1 MFTDTP
7 LSILAVLNHF
17 YTQLFNNQSFEIMID
32 LEYNYNA
39 VSTIQKNNGINNLVL
54 AHQTE
59 IEEVNNIP
67 CFFWGSL
74 TEPYTTA
81 KCWSTIAKVV
91 RSSFGPIPASLRDP
105 IVSAG
110 AERLLFEGFSS
121 CNGVYVRLDMKPEA
135 VDGEF
140 IASGTTNV
148 DFNEPML
155 NALNAV
161 QKNERVV
168 LAVGQKDVQVIT
180 TKAKVIE
187 KKVTLPMRWIKGLTS
202 VQLYLADM
210 DLRFEMNKLQTI
222 QLFQGL
228 PKGTTKGDFFISRR
242 AGKFMFSTLSTPDSV
257 RIGGLQ
263 RLRLLEGILSLIEK
277 IYVYESS
284 DRETCAFVC
293 EFGKMQL
300 LMAFSPDSYRGF
312 SGEGKALENMTQDV
326 PLEWV
331 YGLNSLLKSN
341 EMFSPTMISIE
352 NDIDFGTMDNLTS
365 GLSSMGLLGY
375 DLSENAHFYRR
386 LPFKT
391 ERILSLN
398 PRLKNAKKI
407 IETASLEI
415 IEKRPNYLE
424 AKVKGSGVFH
434 KVIIDGSSQKCTCDW
449 FTTYQGKRGICKHI
463 LAVKM
468 MN

>member
-1 MFTDTP
+1 MT
-7 LSILAVLNHF
+7 
-17 YTQLFNNQSFEIMID
+17 D
-32 LEYNYNA
+32 LEYNYKGI
-39 VSTIQKNNGINNLVL
+39 STYSKTKGINNLVL

-74 TEPYTTA
+74 TDPYVTA

-91 RSSFGPIPASLRDP
+91 RSSFGPIPPSLRDP

-110 AERLLFEGFSS
+110 SERLRFEGFSS

-135 VDGEF
+135 IDGEF

-148 DFNEPML
+148 DFNDPML
-155 NALNAV
+155 NALNAI
-161 QKNERVV
+161 QKNEKVT
-168 LAVGQKDVQVIT
+168 LAVGQQDVQVIT
-180 TKAKVIE
+180 SKAKVVE

-210 DLRFEMNKLQTI
+210 DLKFELNKIQTI
-222 QLFQGL
+222 QLFQSL
-228 PKGTTKGDFFISRR
+228 PKGSVKGDFFITKR
-242 AGKFMFSTLSTPDSV
+242 AGKFMFSTLATADSV
-257 RIGGLQ
+257 RIGGVQ
-263 RLRLLEGILSLIEK
+263 RLRLLEGILSIVDK
-277 IYVYESS
+277 IFVYESS
-284 DRETCAFVC
+284 DKQTCSIVC

-312 SGEGKALENMTQDV
+312 SGEGNVLETMTENL
-326 PLEWV
+326 PMEWV

-341 EMFSPTMISIE
+341 EMFDPTMLSIE

-365 GLSSMGLLGY
+365 NLSSMGLLGY
-375 DLSENAHFYRR
+375 DLSEKAHFYRR

-398 PRLKNAKKI
+398 PRLKNAKKLI
-407 IETASLEI
+407 DNEEVEI
-415 IEKRPNYLE
+415 TERRADYIE
-424 AKVKGSGVFH
+424 AKVKGSGVVH
-434 KVIIDGSSQKCTCDW
+434 KVIIDSNSQKCTCDW
-449 FTTYQGKRGICKHI
+449 FTAYQGKRGICKHI

-468 MN
+468 TVS

>member
-1 MFTDTP
+1 MT
-7 LSILAVLNHF
+7 
-17 YTQLFNNQSFEIMID
+17 D
-32 LEYNYNA
+32 LEYNYKGI
-39 VSTIQKNNGINNLVL
+39 STYSKTKGINNLVL

-74 TEPYTTA
+74 TDPYVTA

-91 RSSFGPIPASLRDP
+91 RSSFGPIPPSLRDP

-110 AERLLFEGFSS
+110 SERLRFEGFSS

-140 IASGTTNV
+140 IANGTTNV
-148 DFNEPML
+148 DFNDPML
-155 NALNAV
+155 NALNAI
-161 QKNERVV
+161 QKNEKVT
-168 LAVGQKDVQVIT
+168 LAVGQQDVQVIT
-180 TKAKVIE
+180 SKAKVVE

-210 DLRFEMNKLQTI
+210 DLKFELNKIQTI
-222 QLFQGL
+222 QLFQSL
-228 PKGTTKGDFFISRR
+228 PKGSVKGDFFITKR
-242 AGKFMFSTLSTPDSV
+242 AGKFMFSTLATADSV
-257 RIGGLQ
+257 RIGGVQ
-263 RLRLLEGILSLIEK
+263 RLRLLEGILSIVDK
-277 IYVYESS
+277 IFVYESS
-284 DRETCAFVC
+284 DKQTCSIVC

-312 SGEGKALENMTQDV
+312 SGEGNVLETMTENL
-326 PLEWV
+326 PMEWV

-341 EMFSPTMISIE
+341 EMFDPTMLSIE

-365 GLSSMGLLGY
+365 NLSSMGLLGY
-375 DLSENAHFYRR
+375 DLSEKAHFYRR

-398 PRLKNAKKI
+398 PRLKNAKKLI
-407 IETASLEI
+407 DNEEVEI
-415 IEKRPNYLE
+415 TERRANYIE
-424 AKVKGSGVFH
+424 AKVKGSGVVH
-434 KVIIDGSSQKCTCDW
+434 KVIIDNNSQKCTCDW
-449 FTTYQGKRGICKHI
+449 FTAYQGKRGICKHI

-468 MN
+468 TIS

>member
-1 MFTDTP
+1 MT
-7 LSILAVLNHF
+7 
-17 YTQLFNNQSFEIMID
+17 D
-32 LEYNYNA
+32 LEYNYKG
-39 VSTIQKNNGINNLVL
+39 VSTYSKTKGINNLVL

-74 TEPYTTA
+74 TDPYVTA

-91 RSSFGPIPASLRDP
+91 RSSFGPIPPSLRDP

-110 AERLLFEGFSS
+110 SERLRFEGFSS

-140 IASGTTNV
+140 IANGTTNV
-148 DFNEPML
+148 DFNDPML
-155 NALNAV
+155 NALNAI
-161 QKNERVV
+161 QKNEKVT
-168 LAVGQKDVQVIT
+168 LAVGQQDVQVIT
-180 TKAKVIE
+180 SKAKVVE

-210 DLRFEMNKLQTI
+210 DLKFELNKIQTI
-222 QLFQGL
+222 QLFQSL
-228 PKGTTKGDFFISRR
+228 PKGNVKGDFFITKR
-242 AGKFMFSTLSTPDSV
+242 AGKFMFSTLATADSV
-257 RIGGLQ
+257 RIGGVQ
-263 RLRLLEGILSLIEK
+263 RLRLLEGILAIVDK
-277 IYVYESS
+277 IFIYES
-284 DRETCAFVC
+284 DDKQTCAVVC

-312 SGEGKALENMTQDV
+312 SGEGNVLETMTENL
-326 PLEWV
+326 PIEWI

-341 EMFSPTMISIE
+341 EMFDPTMLSIE

-365 GLSSMGLLGY
+365 NLSSMGLLGY
-375 DLSENAHFYRR
+375 DLSEKAHFYRR

-398 PRLKNAKKI
+398 PRLKNAKKLI
-407 IETASLEI
+407 DNEEVEI
-415 IEKRPNYLE
+415 IERKADYIE
-424 AKVKGSGVFH
+424 AKVKGSGVVH
-434 KVIIDGSSQKCTCDW
+434 KIIIDNTSQRCTCDW
-449 FTTYQGKRGICKHI
+449 FTAYQGKRGICKHI

-468 MN
+468 TIS

>member
-1 MFTDTP
+1 MT
-7 LSILAVLNHF
+7 
-17 YTQLFNNQSFEIMID
+17 D
-32 LEYNYNA
+32 LEYNYKG
-39 VSTIQKNNGINNLVL
+39 VSTYSKTKGINNLVL
-54 AHQTE
+54 THQTE

-74 TEPYTTA
+74 TDPYVTA

-91 RSSFGPIPASLRDP
+91 RSSFGPIPPSLRDP

-110 AERLLFEGFSS
+110 SERLRFEGFSS

-140 IASGTTNV
+140 IANGTTNV
-148 DFNEPML
+148 DFNDPML
-155 NALNAV
+155 NALNAI
-161 QKNERVV
+161 QKNEKVT
-168 LAVGQKDVQVIT
+168 LAVGQQDVQVIT
-180 TKAKVIE
+180 SKAKVVE

-210 DLRFEMNKLQTI
+210 DLKFELNKIQTI
-222 QLFQGL
+222 QLFQSL
-228 PKGTTKGDFFISRR
+228 PKGNVKGDFFITKR
-242 AGKFMFSTLSTPDSV
+242 AGKFMFSTLATADSV
-257 RIGGLQ
+257 RIGGVQ
-263 RLRLLEGILSLIEK
+263 RLRLLEGILAIVDK
-277 IYVYESS
+277 IFIYES
-284 DRETCAFVC
+284 DDKQTCAVVC

-312 SGEGKALENMTQDV
+312 SGEGNVLETMTENL
-326 PLEWV
+326 PIEWV

-341 EMFSPTMISIE
+341 EMFDPTMLSIE

-365 GLSSMGLLGY
+365 NLSSMGLLGY
-375 DLSENAHFYRR
+375 DLSEKAHFYRR

-398 PRLKNAKKI
+398 PRLKNAKKLI
-407 IETASLEI
+407 DNEEVEI
-415 IEKRPNYLE
+415 VERKADYIE
-424 AKVKGSGVFH
+424 AKVKGSGVVH
-434 KVIIDGSSQKCTCDW
+434 KVIIDNTSQRCTCDW
-449 FTTYQGKRGICKHI
+449 FTAYQGKRGICKHI

-468 MN
+468 TIS

>member
-1 MFTDTP
+1 MT
-7 LSILAVLNHF
+7 
-17 YTQLFNNQSFEIMID
+17 D
-32 LEYNYNA
+32 LEYNYKG
-39 VSTIQKNNGINNLVL
+39 VSTYSKTKGINNLVL

-74 TEPYTTA
+74 TDPYVTA

-91 RSSFGPIPASLRDP
+91 RSSFGPIPPSLRDP

-110 AERLLFEGFSS
+110 SERLRFEGFSS

-140 IASGTTNV
+140 IANGTTNV
-148 DFNEPML
+148 DFNDPML
-155 NALNAV
+155 NALNAI
-161 QKNERVV
+161 QKNEKVT
-168 LAVGQKDVQVIT
+168 LAVGQQDVQVIT
-180 TKAKVIE
+180 SKAKVVE

-210 DLRFEMNKLQTI
+210 DLKFELNKIQTI
-222 QLFQGL
+222 QLFQSL
-228 PKGTTKGDFFISRR
+228 PKGNVKGDFFITKR
-242 AGKFMFSTLSTPDSV
+242 AGKFMFSTLATADSV
-257 RIGGLQ
+257 RIGGVQ
-263 RLRLLEGILSLIEK
+263 RLRLLEGILAIVDK
-277 IYVYESS
+277 IFIYES
-284 DRETCAFVC
+284 DDKQTCAVVC

-312 SGEGKALENMTQDV
+312 SGEGNVLETMTENL
-326 PLEWV
+326 PIEWI

-341 EMFSPTMISIE
+341 EMFDPTMLSIE

-365 GLSSMGLLGY
+365 NLSSMGLLGY
-375 DLSENAHFYRR
+375 DLSEKAHFYRR

-398 PRLKNAKKI
+398 PRLKNAKKLI
-407 IETASLEI
+407 DNEEVEI
-415 IEKRPNYLE
+415 VERKADYIE
-424 AKVKGSGVFH
+424 AKVKGSGVVH
-434 KVIIDGSSQKCTCDW
+434 KVIIDNTSQRCTCDW
-449 FTTYQGKRGICKHI
+449 FTAYQGKRGICKHI

-468 MN
+468 TIS